1 MVESLLIKSKIYKLK
16 IQVITFIDVKNK
28 RSGVYHNVAKCE
40 RCAIVNFEYDIKMS
54 EINGKHVRNN

>member
-1 MVESLLIKSKIYKLK
+1 MVEFLLIKSKIYKLK

-28 RSGVYHNVAKCE
+28 RSGVYHNVVKCE

>member
-1 MVESLLIKSKIYKLK
+1 MVEFLLIKSKIYKLK

-28 RSGVYHNVAKCE
+28 RSGVYYNVAKCE